1 MARLMKA
8 YVISEIGYNQ
18 LQMIFVVFSA
28 KFLSKFIQRETQAG
42 FVYSHVDKDAEEIS
56 SAQDND
62 TT

>member
-1 MARLMKA
+1 MARLMNA

-56 SAQDND
+56 SA
-62 TT
+62 